1 MKKNWI
7 INAIQWRNRRNYT
20 NATVYIW
27 HGGDK
32 NGMGPSKASKGSASA
47 ITSDNGESLFALVW
61 GGTALSV
68 RAMLVAKN
76 SSKWQKG
83 SNAPGNMRLAE

>member
-1 MKKNWI
+1 MEKSEKLYK
-7 INAIQWRNRRNYT
+7 RDRLYLGMT
-20 NATVYIW
+20 ATRT
-27 HGGDK
+27 
-32 NGMGPSKASKGSASA
+32 GMGPSKASKGSASA